1 LRNEFLDKLFK
12 QILRSPAVDRIYP
25 NFSIAETRYPQKYRV
40 SFRLI
45 MQGARF
51 WVICVGCAL
60 NLMCMRIP
68 IIAFLTLATPAGGE
82 LAARAIDP
90 SAALTEVEFR
100 EGTAEIDRRDACP
113 TRAQTEDEVSL
124 TSGTILKNG
133 HLARSTRDEL
143 FCGTGILR
151 VHKKLIENGATS
163 QVSPTVRDLP
173 ASDELAASK
182 EVRAAQLSPRE
193 SPSYRFRLHHKN
205 KIESTVNT
213 QPLSFSTPS
222 QHSTLNTQHSTTV
235 NTQPLS
241 FSTPSQHSTLNT
253 QHSTIVNT
261 QPLSFSTPS
270 QHSTVNSQQS
280 TIIPVQSELI
290 SLKSSHHKDFT
301 SLLKTPATLAAKAEI
316 PKAVNSNAPQRRGT
330 LQISQAGNAE
340 GVYVAEVKIR
350 FVNSRGE
357 AVDKK
362 GNPVEGRIS
371 EDFIRG
377 ELKLKPG
384 DNYSPSVVRSD
395 LQQLQ
400 QLGLFD
406 KVTVSIE
413 EVGTDINVIYN
424 VQERSARSFGVSAS
438 LSDDIGVA
446 VPLSYTDR
454 TFARNPQR
462 LVVEL
467 QPSLRGIQYDVEFVS
482 PYVAAPDRLGYS
494 VRAFGDRRIS
504 EIFNQ
509 DIDLP
514 NGNRVREIRRGG
526 NLRFTRPLGDWQSTL
541 GLNYTNIS
549 TRDRNLNI
557 ARRDE
562 LGNPLTFSGT
572 GVDELYTVSFNLML
586 DRRDNPFNPTSGSIF
601 SLSTEQSI
609 PLGRGNIVSNRLLAN
624 YIQYVPVTLLGL
636 SESEALPEML
646 AFNLQAGT
654 VIGDLPPTEA
664 FRLGGRNSVRT
675 YDSGDIGSGRSYFL
689 ASGEYRF
696 PVGRDV
702 GGVIFVDFESDLGT
716 GESVLGKPAVVRD
729 KPGTGAGVGV
739 GVRVRSRFGLIRLDM
754 GVSDAGE
761 IKFVLGTR
769 QRF

>member
-1 LRNEFLDKLFK
+1 
-12 QILRSPAVDRIYP
+12 
-25 NFSIAETRYPQKYRV
+25 
-40 SFRLI
+40 
-45 MQGARF
+45 
-51 WVICVGCAL
+51 
-60 NLMCMRIP
+60 MRIP
-68 IIAFLTLATPAGGE
+68 IIALLTLAAVAGGE

-90 SAALTEVEFR
+90 TFAPTQALLR
-100 EGTAEIDRRDACP
+100 EGTTSIDRRDACP

-133 HLARSTRDEL
+133 QDARSTRDEL
-143 FCGTGILR
+143 FCGTGILP
-151 VHKKLIENGATS
+151 VHKKLIENSATSQVSPTVRDLPASDELDSRDACPTTAQTQDEVSLTSGTILKNGQDARSTRDELFCGTGILPVHKKLIENSAAS

-193 SPSYRFRLHHKN
+193 SPSYRFRLHHNN
-205 KIESTVNT
+205 KIES
-213 QPLSFSTPS
+213 
-222 QHSTLNTQHSTTV
+222 
-235 NTQPLS
+235 
-241 FSTPSQHSTLNT
+241 
-253 QHSTIVNT
+253 IVNT

-270 QHSTVNSQQS
+270 QQSTVNSQQS
-280 TIIPVQSELI
+280 TVNSQQSTVNTQPLSFSTPPSTVNSQQSTVNNHLTVQPELI
-290 SLKSSHHKDFT
+290 SLKSSHHTDFT
-301 SLLKTPATLAAKAEI
+301 SELKTPATLAAKAEI
-316 PKAVNSNAPQRRGT
+316 PEAVNSNARQPRGT

-377 ELKLKPG
+377 ELKLKAG

-462 LVVEL
+462 LAVEL

-482 PYVAAPDRLGYS
+482 PYVAAEDRLGYS

-504 EIFNQ
+504 EIFNE

-572 GVDELYTVSFNLML
+572 GVDELYTVSFGARL
-586 DRRDNPFNPTSGSIF
+586 DRRDNPFNPTSGSIL

-702 GGVIFVDFESDLGT
+702 GGVIFVDFASDLGT
-716 GESVLGKPAVVRD
+716 GDSVLGKPAVVRD

-761 IKFVLGTR
+761 IKFVFGTR

>member
-1 LRNEFLDKLFK
+1 
-12 QILRSPAVDRIYP
+12 
-25 NFSIAETRYPQKYRV
+25 
-40 SFRLI
+40 
-45 MQGARF
+45 
-51 WVICVGCAL
+51 
-60 NLMCMRIP
+60 MRIP
-68 IIAFLTLATPAGGE
+68 IIAFLTLAALTGGE

-90 SAALTEVEFR
+90 SAAPTEAEFR
-100 EGTAEIDRRDACP
+100 EGTAEAQ
-113 TRAQTEDEVSL
+113 RAQREEDEVIADNL
-124 TSGTILKNG
+124 TSNPPSLLFVAKSRSPLTPLNKGGTRNILKVPLVKG
-133 HLARSTRDEL
+133 DLGGSRLDYKRDL
-143 FCGTGILR
+143 L
-151 VHKKLIENGATS
+151 S
-163 QVSPTVRDLP
+163 VSVLSSHQSDEVNPTVQNLP
-173 ASDELAASK
+173 ASDEFAASG
-182 EVRAAQLSPRE
+182 EVRAPQLSPRE
-193 SPSYRFRLHHKN
+193 SPS
-205 KIESTVNT
+205 
-213 QPLSFSTPS
+213 
-222 QHSTLNTQHSTTV
+222 
-235 NTQPLS
+235 
-241 FSTPSQHSTLNT
+241 
-253 QHSTIVNT
+253 
-261 QPLSFSTPS
+261 
-270 QHSTVNSQQS
+270 
-280 TIIPVQSELI
+280 
-290 SLKSSHHKDFT
+290 LKSSHKKDFT
-301 SLLKTPATLAAKAEI
+301 SLLKTPARIAAKAEI
-316 PKAVNSNAPQRRGT
+316 PEAVNSNARQLGGT
-330 LQISQAGNAE
+330 LQISQASNAE

-377 ELKLKPG
+377 ELKLKAG
-384 DNYSPSVVRSD
+384 DNYSREVVRSD

-413 EVGTDINVIYN
+413 EVGTDVNVIYN
-424 VQERSARSFGVSAS
+424 VQERSARSFSVSAS

-454 TFARNPQR
+454 TFGTTPQR
-462 LVVEL
+462 LAVEL
-467 QPSLRGIQYDVEFVS
+467 QPSLRGIQYDVQFVS
-482 PYVAAPDRLGYS
+482 PYVAAEDRLGYS

-504 EIFNQ
+504 EIFNK

-514 NGNRVREIRRGG
+514 NGNRVREIRMGG

-562 LGNPLTFSGT
+562 LGNPLTFSGS
-572 GVDELYTVSFNLML
+572 GVDELYTVSFGAML
-586 DRRDNPFNPTSGSIF
+586 DRRDNPFNPTSGSIL

-624 YIQYVPVTLLGL
+624 YIQYVPVTLLGI

-664 FRLGGRNSVRT
+664 FRLGGRNSVRG
-675 YDSGDIGSGRSYFL
+675 YDSGDIGSSRSYFL

-696 PVGRDV
+696 PVGQDV
-702 GGVIFVDFESDLGT
+702 GGVIFVDFASDLGT
-716 GESVLGKPAVVRD
+716 GDSVLGKPAVVRD
-729 KPGTGAGVGV
+729 KPGTGAGVGL

-754 GVSDAGE
+754 AVSDSGDLQF
-761 IKFVLGTR
+761 ILGTK

>member
-1 LRNEFLDKLFK
+1 
-12 QILRSPAVDRIYP
+12 
-25 NFSIAETRYPQKYRV
+25 
-40 SFRLI
+40 

-51 WVICVGCAL
+51 WVICVGYAL
-60 NLMCMRIP
+60 NLMSMRIP
-68 IIAFLTLATPAGGE
+68 IIAFLTLAGLAGGE
-82 LAARAIDP
+82 LAAGAIDP
-90 SAALTEVEFR
+90 SAAPTEAQFR

-113 TRAQTEDEVSL
+113 TRAQREEDEVSL
-124 TSGTILKNG
+124 TSGTILQNG
-133 HLARSTRDEL
+133 QDARSTRDEL
-143 FCGTGILR
+143 FCGTGILP
-151 VHKKLIENGATS
+151 VHQKLIENGA
-163 QVSPTVRDLP
+163 
-173 ASDELAASK
+173 ASVKNGAASVQNGQDARSTRDELCGGTGMLA
-182 EVRAAQLSPRE
+182 EVRGAQLSPRE
-193 SPSYRFRLHHKN
+193 SPS
-205 KIESTVNT
+205 
-213 QPLSFSTPS
+213 
-222 QHSTLNTQHSTTV
+222 
-235 NTQPLS
+235 
-241 FSTPSQHSTLNT
+241 
-253 QHSTIVNT
+253 
-261 QPLSFSTPS
+261 
-270 QHSTVNSQQS
+270 
-280 TIIPVQSELI
+280 
-290 SLKSSHHKDFT
+290 LKSNHNKDFT
-301 SLLKTPATLAAKAEI
+301 SLLKTPATIATNAEI
-316 PKAVNSNAPQRRGT
+316 PEAVNSNARQLGGT

-357 AVDKK
+357 AVDRK
-362 GNPVEGRIS
+362 GNRIEGRIS

-377 ELKLKPG
+377 ELKLKAG
-384 DNYSPSVVRSD
+384 DNYSREVVRSD

-400 QLGLFD
+400 QLGLFE

-413 EVGTDINVIYN
+413 EVGTDVNVIYN
-424 VQERSARSFGVSAS
+424 VQERSARSFSVSAS
-438 LSDDIGVA
+438 LSDDVGVA

-454 TFARNPQR
+454 TFGTNPQR
-462 LVVEL
+462 LAVEL
-467 QPSLRGIQYDVEFVS
+467 EPSLRGIQYDVQFVS
-482 PYVAAPDRLGYS
+482 PYVAAEDRLGYS

-504 EIFNQ
+504 EIFNK

-514 NGNRVREIRRGG
+514 NGNRVREIRMGG

-562 LGNPLTFSGT
+562 LGNPLTFSGS
-572 GVDELYTVSFNLML
+572 GVDELYTVSFGAML
-586 DRRDNPFNPTSGSIF
+586 DRRDNPFNPTSGSIL

-624 YIQYVPVTLLGL
+624 YIHYVPVTLLGI

-664 FRLGGRNSVRT
+664 FRLGGRNSVRG

-702 GGVIFVDFESDLGT
+702 GGVIFADFASDLGT
-716 GESVLGKPAVVRD
+716 GDSVLGKPAVVRD
-729 KPGTGAGVGV
+729 KPGTGAGVGL
-739 GVRVRSRFGLIRLDM
+739 GVRVRSSFGLIRLDM
-754 GVSDAGE
+754 AVSDSGDLKL
-761 IKFVLGTR
+761 ILGTK

>member
-1 LRNEFLDKLFK
+1 
-12 QILRSPAVDRIYP
+12 
-25 NFSIAETRYPQKYRV
+25 
-40 SFRLI
+40 
-45 MQGARF
+45 
-51 WVICVGCAL
+51 
-60 NLMCMRIP
+60 MRIP
-68 IIAFLTLATPAGGE
+68 IIAFLTLAGLAGGE
-82 LAARAIDP
+82 LAAGAIDP
-90 SAALTEVEFR
+90 SAAPTEAQFR

-113 TRAQTEDEVSL
+113 TRAQREEDEVSL
-124 TSGTILKNG
+124 TSGTILQNG
-133 HLARSTRDEL
+133 QDARSTRDEL
-143 FCGTGILR
+143 FCGTGILP
-151 VHKKLIENGATS
+151 VHQKLIENGA
-163 QVSPTVRDLP
+163 
-173 ASDELAASK
+173 ASVKNGAASVQNGQDARSTRDELFGGTGMLA
-182 EVRAAQLSPRE
+182 EVRGAQLSPRE
-193 SPSYRFRLHHKN
+193 SPSLK
-205 KIESTVNT
+205 
-213 QPLSFSTPS
+213 PS
-222 QHSTLNTQHSTTV
+222 HN
-235 NTQPLS
+235 
-241 FSTPSQHSTLNT
+241 
-253 QHSTIVNT
+253 
-261 QPLSFSTPS
+261 
-270 QHSTVNSQQS
+270 
-280 TIIPVQSELI
+280 
-290 SLKSSHHKDFT
+290 KDFT
-301 SLLKTPATLAAKAEI
+301 SLLKTPATIATNAEI
-316 PKAVNSNAPQRRGT
+316 PEAVNSNARQLGGT

-357 AVDKK
+357 AVDRK

-377 ELKLKPG
+377 ELKLKAG
-384 DNYSPSVVRSD
+384 DNYSREVVRSD

-400 QLGLFD
+400 QLGLFE

-413 EVGTDINVIYN
+413 EVGTDVNVIYN
-424 VQERSARSFGVSAS
+424 VQERSARSFSVSAS
-438 LSDDIGVA
+438 LSDDVGVA

-454 TFARNPQR
+454 TFGTNPQR
-462 LVVEL
+462 LAVEL
-467 QPSLRGIQYDVEFVS
+467 EPSLRGIQYDVEFVS
-482 PYVAAPDRLGYS
+482 PYVAAEDRLGYS

-504 EIFNQ
+504 EIFNK

-514 NGNRVREIRRGG
+514 NGNRVREIRVGG

-562 LGNPLTFSGT
+562 LGNPLTFSGS
-572 GVDELYTVSFNLML
+572 GVDELYTVSFGAML
-586 DRRDNPFNPTSGSIF
+586 DRRDNPFNPTSGSIL

-624 YIQYVPVTLLGL
+624 YIHYVPVTLLGI

-664 FRLGGRNSVRT
+664 FRLGGRNSVRG

-702 GGVIFVDFESDLGT
+702 GGVIFADFASDLGT
-716 GESVLGKPAVVRD
+716 GDSVLGKPAVVRD
-729 KPGTGAGVGV
+729 KPGTGAGVGL
-739 GVRVRSRFGLIRLDM
+739 GVRVRSSFGLIRLDM
-754 GVSDAGE
+754 AVSDSGDLKL
-761 IKFVLGTR
+761 ILGTK

>member
-1 LRNEFLDKLFK
+1 
-12 QILRSPAVDRIYP
+12 
-25 NFSIAETRYPQKYRV
+25 
-40 SFRLI
+40 
-45 MQGARF
+45 
-51 WVICVGCAL
+51 
-60 NLMCMRIP
+60 MRIP
-68 IIAFLTLATPAGGE
+68 IIAFLTLAALAGGE

-90 SAALTEVEFR
+90 SAAPTEAEFR

-113 TRAQTEDEVSL
+113 TRAQRQEDEVSL

-133 HLARSTRDEL
+133 QDARSTRDEL
-143 FCGTGILR
+143 FCGTGILP
-151 VHKKLIENGATS
+151 VDKKLIDNGATS
-163 QVSPTVRDLP
+163 QVNPTVQDLP
-173 ASDELAASK
+173 PSDELAASAG

-193 SPSYRFRLHHKN
+193 SL
-205 KIESTVNT
+205 
-213 QPLSFSTPS
+213 
-222 QHSTLNTQHSTTV
+222 
-235 NTQPLS
+235 
-241 FSTPSQHSTLNT
+241 
-253 QHSTIVNT
+253 
-261 QPLSFSTPS
+261 
-270 QHSTVNSQQS
+270 
-280 TIIPVQSELI
+280 

-301 SLLKTPATLAAKAEI
+301 SLLKTPATIATKAEI
-316 PKAVNSNAPQRRGT
+316 PEAVNSNARQLGGT

-377 ELKLKPG
+377 ELKLKAG
-384 DNYSPSVVRSD
+384 DNYSREVVRSD

-413 EVGTDINVIYN
+413 EVGTDVNVIYN
-424 VQERSARSFGVSAS
+424 VQERSARSFSVSAS
-438 LSDDIGVA
+438 LSDDVGVA

-454 TFARNPQR
+454 TFGRNPQR
-462 LVVEL
+462 LAVEL
-467 QPSLRGIQYDVEFVS
+467 EPSLRGIQYDVEFVS
-482 PYVAAPDRLGYS
+482 PYVAAEDRLGYS

-504 EIFNQ
+504 EIFNK

-514 NGNRVREIRRGG
+514 NGNRVREIRVGG
-526 NLRFTRPLGDWQSTL
+526 NLRFTRPLGDWRGTL

-562 LGNPLTFSGT
+562 LGNPLTFSGS
-572 GVDELYTVSFNLML
+572 GVDELYTVSFGAML
-586 DRRDNPFNPTSGSIF
+586 DRRDNPFDPTRGSIL

-624 YIQYVPVTLLGL
+624 YIQYVPVTLLGI

-664 FRLGGRNSVRT
+664 FRLGGRNSVRG

-702 GGVIFVDFESDLGT
+702 GGVIFVDFASDLGT
-716 GESVLGKPAVVRD
+716 GDSVLGKPAVVRD

-739 GVRVRSRFGLIRLDM
+739 GVRVRSRFGLIRLDV
-754 GVSDAGE
+754 GVSDSGD
-761 IKFVLGTR
+761 IKFILGTK

>member
-1 LRNEFLDKLFK
+1 
-12 QILRSPAVDRIYP
+12 
-25 NFSIAETRYPQKYRV
+25 
-40 SFRLI
+40 
-45 MQGARF
+45 
-51 WVICVGCAL
+51 
-60 NLMCMRIP
+60 MRIP
-68 IIAFLTLATPAGGE
+68 IIAFLTLAQVAGGE

-90 SAALTEVEFR
+90 SAAPTEAEFR
-100 EGTAEIDRRDACP
+100 EGTAEAQ
-113 TRAQTEDEVSL
+113 RAQREEDEVIGDNLTLNRPSL
-124 TSGTILKNG
+124 LFVAKSRSPLTKGGHGDTAPTKGGTRNMLKVPLVKGDLGGSRLDDKRNLLSVPVLNS
-133 HLARSTRDEL
+133 HQSDE
-143 FCGTGILR
+143 
-151 VHKKLIENGATS
+151 VN
-163 QVSPTVRDLP
+163 PTVPNWP
-173 ASDELAASK
+173 AFDELAASG

-193 SPSYRFRLHHKN
+193 SPSYRFRLHHNN

-213 QPLSFSTPS
+213 QPLSFSTPA
-222 QHSTLNTQHSTTV
+222 
-235 NTQPLS
+235 
-241 FSTPSQHSTLNT
+241 
-253 QHSTIVNT
+253 
-261 QPLSFSTPS
+261 
-270 QHSTVNSQQS
+270 STVNSQQS
-280 TIIPVQSELI
+280 TVNNHLTVQPELI
-290 SLKSSHHKDFT
+290 SLKSSHNKDFT
-301 SLLKTPATLAAKAEI
+301 SLLKTPVPLAAQAEI
-316 PKAVNSNAPQRRGT
+316 PEAVNSNAQQLDGT
-330 LQISQAGNAE
+330 LQISQASNAE

-377 ELKLKPG
+377 ELKLKVG
-384 DNYSPSVVRSD
+384 DNYSREVVRLD

-406 KVTVSIE
+406 KVTVSTE
-413 EVGTDINVIYN
+413 EVGTDVNVIYN
-424 VQERSARSFGVSAS
+424 VQERSARSFSVSAS
-438 LSDDIGVA
+438 LSDDVGVA

-454 TFARNPQR
+454 TFGRTPQR
-462 LVVEL
+462 LSVEL
-467 QPSLRGIQYDVEFVS
+467 EPSLRGIQYDVQFVS
-482 PYVAAPDRLGYS
+482 PYVAAEDRLGYS

-504 EIFNQ
+504 EIFNK

-514 NGNRVREIRRGG
+514 NGNRVREIRVGG

-562 LGNPLTFSGT
+562 LGNPLTFSGS
-572 GVDELYTVSFNLML
+572 GVDELYTVSFGAIR
-586 DRRDNPFNPTSGSIF
+586 DRRDNPFNPTSGSIL

-624 YIQYVPVTLLGL
+624 YIQYVPLTLLGI

-664 FRLGGRNSVRT
+664 FRLGGRNSVRG

-702 GGVIFVDFESDLGT
+702 GGVIFVDFASDLGT
-716 GESVLGKPAVVRD
+716 GDSVLGKPAVVRD

-739 GVRVRSRFGLIRLDM
+739 GVRVRSSFGLIRLDV
-754 GVSDAGE
+754 GVSDFGD
-761 IKFVLGTR
+761 IKFILGTK

>member
-1 LRNEFLDKLFK
+1 MLKVPLMKGGTRNILKVPLIKGDLGGSRLDYKRHLWVS
-12 QILRSPAVDRIYP
+12 ILGSHQ
-25 NFSIAETRYPQKYRV
+25 S
-40 SFRLI
+40 
-45 MQGARF
+45 
-51 WVICVGCAL
+51 
-60 NLMCMRIP
+60 
-68 IIAFLTLATPAGGE
+68 
-82 LAARAIDP
+82 
-90 SAALTEVEFR
+90 
-100 EGTAEIDRRDACP
+100 
-113 TRAQTEDEVSL
+113 DEV
-124 TSGTILKNG
+124 N
-133 HLARSTRDEL
+133 
-143 FCGTGILR
+143 
-151 VHKKLIENGATS
+151 
-163 QVSPTVRDLP
+163 PTVQELP
-173 ASDELAASK
+173 ASDELAASP

-193 SPSYRFRLHHKN
+193 SPSYRFRLHQN
-205 KIESTVNT
+205 NQIESTVNT
-213 QPLSFSTPS
+213 QPLSFSTP
-222 QHSTLNTQHSTTV
+222 
-235 NTQPLS
+235 P
-241 FSTPSQHSTLNT
+241 
-253 QHSTIVNT
+253 
-261 QPLSFSTPS
+261 
-270 QHSTVNSQQS
+270 STVNSQQS
-280 TIIPVQSELI
+280 TVNNHLTVQPELI
-290 SLKSSHHKDFT
+290 SLKSSRHKDFT
-301 SLLKTPATLAAKAEI
+301 SLLKTPATIAAKAEI
-316 PKAVNSNAPQRRGT
+316 PEAVNSNARQLGGT

-377 ELKLKPG
+377 EIKLKAG
-384 DNYSPSVVRSD
+384 DNYSREVVRSD

-406 KVTVSIE
+406 KVTVSTE

-424 VQERSARSFGVSAS
+424 VQERSARSFSVSAS
-438 LSDDIGVA
+438 LSDDVGVA

-454 TFARNPQR
+454 TFGRTPQR
-462 LVVEL
+462 LAVEL
-467 QPSLRGIQYDVEFVS
+467 QPSLRGIQYDVQFVS
-482 PYVAAPDRLGYS
+482 PYVAAEDRLGYS
-494 VRAFGDRRIS
+494 VRAFGDRRVS
-504 EIFNQ
+504 EIFNK

-514 NGNRVREIRRGG
+514 NGNRVREIRVGG

-562 LGNPLTFSGT
+562 LGNPLTFSGS
-572 GVDELYTVSFNLML
+572 GVDELYTVSFGAML
-586 DRRDNPFNPTSGSIF
+586 DRRDNPFNPTRGSIL

-624 YIQYVPVTLLGL
+624 YIQYVPVTLLGI

-664 FRLGGRNSVRT
+664 FRLGGRNSVRG

-702 GGVIFVDFESDLGT
+702 GGVIFVDFASDLGT
-716 GESVLGKPAVVRD
+716 GDSVLGKPAVVRD

-739 GVRVRSRFGLIRLDM
+739 GVRVRSSVGLIRLDV
-754 GVSDAGE
+754 GVSDSGD
-761 IKFVLGTR
+761 IKFILGTK

>member
-1 LRNEFLDKLFK
+1 
-12 QILRSPAVDRIYP
+12 
-25 NFSIAETRYPQKYRV
+25 
-40 SFRLI
+40 
-45 MQGARF
+45 
-51 WVICVGCAL
+51 
-60 NLMCMRIP
+60 MRIP
-68 IIAFLTLATPAGGE
+68 IIAFLTLAALGGGE

-90 SAALTEVEFR
+90 SVAPTEAEFR

-113 TRAQTEDEVSL
+113 TRADREEEVMGDNLTSNRPSLLFVSKSRSPLTPLNKGGTRNMLKVPLVKGDLGGSRLDDKRRTAEAQREEDEVSL
-124 TSGTILKNG
+124 TSGTILQNG
-133 HLARSTRDEL
+133 QDARSTRDEL
-143 FCGTGILR
+143 FCGTGILP
-151 VHKKLIENGATS
+151 VHKKLIENGANS
-163 QVSPTVRDLP
+163 QVNPTVRDLP
-173 ASDELAASK
+173 ASDELPASP

-193 SPSYRFRLHHKN
+193 SPSYRFRLHQNN

-213 QPLSFSTPS
+213 QPLSFSTP
-222 QHSTLNTQHSTTV
+222 
-235 NTQPLS
+235 P
-241 FSTPSQHSTLNT
+241 
-253 QHSTIVNT
+253 
-261 QPLSFSTPS
+261 
-270 QHSTVNSQQS
+270 STVNSQQS
-280 TIIPVQSELI
+280 TVNNHLTVQPELI
-290 SLKSSHHKDFT
+290 SLKSSHNKDFT
-301 SLLKTPATLAAKAEI
+301 FLLKTPATIATQAEI
-316 PKAVNSNAPQRRGT
+316 PEAVNSNARQLGGT

-357 AVDKK
+357 AVDRK

-377 ELKLKPG
+377 ELKLKAG
-384 DNYSPSVVRSD
+384 DNYSREVVRSD

-413 EVGTDINVIYN
+413 EVGTDVNVIYN
-424 VQERSARSFGVSAS
+424 VQERSARSFSVSAT
-438 LSDDIGVA
+438 LSDDVGVA

-454 TFARNPQR
+454 TFGTTPQR
-462 LVVEL
+462 LAVEL
-467 QPSLRGIQYDVEFVS
+467 QPSLRGIQYDVQFVS
-482 PYVAAPDRLGYS
+482 PYVAAEDRLGYS

-504 EIFNQ
+504 EIFNK

-514 NGNRVREIRRGG
+514 NGNRVREIRMGG

-562 LGNPLTFSGT
+562 LGNPLTFSGS
-572 GVDELYTVSFNLML
+572 GVDELYTVSFGAML
-586 DRRDNPFNPTSGSIF
+586 DRRDNPFNPTSGSIL

-624 YIQYVPVTLLGL
+624 YIQYVPVTLLGI

-664 FRLGGRNSVRT
+664 FRLGGRNSVRG

-696 PVGRDV
+696 PVGQDV
-702 GGVIFVDFESDLGT
+702 GGVIFVDFASDLGT
-716 GESVLGKPAVVRD
+716 GDSVLGKPAVVRD

-739 GVRVRSRFGLIRLDM
+739 GVRVRSSFGLIRLDM
-754 GVSDAGE
+754 AVSDSGDL
-761 IKFVLGTR
+761 KFILGTK